1 MYNRIIYIIGIAL
14 RESAVTGRRR
24 GTEKGENIY
33 LKYMCKESKNNKQ
46 VFYTRVN

>member
-33 LKYMCKESKNNKQ
+33 LICVKNLKMTNKYSTH
-46 VFYTRVN
+46 V

>member
-24 GTEKGENIY
+24 GTEKGKY
-33 LKYMCKESKNNKQ
+33 LSNMCKESKNDKQ